1 MIKKIFKII
10 LILFLVFSVVF
21 TLTGMGIIM
30 TNYNNLGHFIQSYLL
45 IENFYLWPA
54 QKADLI
60 EGMTAGMV
68 ASLGDNYSKYFSPE
82 EFKIFQESFQGI
94 YGGIGIYADF
104 LDERV
109 VVVSTMK
116 DSPGEA
122 AGLLSGDIIMAV
134 DGQDTAGM
142 SINEIVALI
151 KGEPETD
158 VLLTIKREDSENFDV
173 NITRK
178 YIDNPT
184 VYTEMLEEQPD
195 FAYVQITGFSQKTY
209 KEFHD
214 EVNKVLE
221 QDPSAMVID
230 LRGNPGGELESVVNV
245 TGNFIPEGP
254 VIHQVDRQG
263 KLQSIVTSGN
273 DLNLPIVVL
282 VNGGTASAAEAMTG
296 ALQDNGVAYVIGTKT
311 FGKGIVQTIYP
322 LTNGGGLEIT
332 THKYLTAGKRDIH
345 QIGIE
350 PDLVVELRENDSY
363 DKQLE
368 AAIEHLREQLGYK
381 QELQEAS

>member
-1 MIKKIFKII
+1 MLKRI
-10 LILFLVFSVVF
+10 LKVILVLFLVFCVVF
-21 TLTGMGIIM
+21 TMTGLGVIF
-30 TNYNNLGHFIQSYLL
+30 TNYNNLGHFIQSYVL
-45 IENFYLWPA
+45 IDNFFLWPVEM
-54 QKADLI
+54 ADLI

-68 ASLGDNYSKYFSPE
+68 ASLGDKYSKYFTPE
-82 EFKIFQESFQGI
+82 EFKAFQESFQGV

-104 LDERV
+104 VDEMV

-116 DSPGEA
+116 GSPGEA
-122 AGLLSGDIIMAV
+122 AGLQAGDIIVGV
-134 DGQDTAGM
+134 DEQDVTGK
-142 SINEIVALI
+142 SINEIVAMI
-151 KGEPETD
+151 KGEPETE
-158 VLLTIKREDSENFDV
+158 VSLTIQRENQENFAV
-173 NITRK
+173 KIIRK

-184 VYTEMLEEQPD
+184 VYTEMLEEEPD

-209 KEFHD
+209 NEFRD

-221 QDPSAMVID
+221 QDPKGMIID
-230 LRGNPGGELESVVNV
+230 LRGNPGGELEAVVNV

-263 KLQSIVTSGN
+263 RIKSIVTSGN
-273 DLNLPIVVL
+273 DLNLPIVIL
-282 VNGGTASAAEAMTG
+282 TNGGTASAAEAMTG

-345 QIGIE
+345 QLGIE
-350 PDLVVELRENDSY
+350 PDLLVELTEEDTY
-363 DKQLE
+363 DTQLD
-368 AAIEHLREQLGYK
+368 AAIKHLREQI
-381 QELQEAS
+381 QEDEELQEAS